1 MFSNSSLSI
10 WTRLLQSVSCQTGAC
25 LKPLSSPIHLE
36 CICPIPV
43 CTKNTAVP
51 FSKCT
56 VFKCM
61 FPSCFS
67 RESEAAF
74 PFLSLSR
81 NTCVAFRHFV
91 TFVWGHVQSA
101 VPVTNSCVNIKPSQK
116 KTQLVSWF
124 HWQQYTALEG
134 CLFCPSACC
143 STHLA
148 VQGQSWQL
156 QLATRRQPVTPG

>member
-1 MFSNSSLSI
+1 M
-10 WTRLLQSVSCQTGAC
+10 
-25 LKPLSSPIHLE
+25 
-36 CICPIPV
+36 
-43 CTKNTAVP
+43 
-51 FSKCT
+51 
-56 VFKCM
+56 
-61 FPSCFS
+61 
-67 RESEAAF
+67 
-74 PFLSLSR
+74 
-81 NTCVAFRHFV
+81 AFRHFV